1 MEASTIQQVS
11 ELKRNDKDEKKN
23 SKRQKNIK
31 ILKDDYLKC
40 ITYSIKKIQEKKHIN
55 NDEEYNKDQLEAEKS
70 IIENNNKYYE
80 DKTFEETVNF
90 ILDIINKYEHRFSFR
105 SFDKMIEEIYTSQSS
120 DYFISRIFT
129 NPFELITITRS
140 PITFKQA
147 YDIMIELKNK
157 NF

>member
-1 MEASTIQQVS
+1 ME
-11 ELKRNDKDEKKN
+11 
-23 SKRQKNIK
+23 
-31 ILKDDYLKC
+31 
-40 ITYSIKKIQEKKHIN
+40 EKKHIN

-120 DYFISRIFT
+120 DYFISRILT

-147 YDIMIELKNK
+147 YDIMIELKIK
-157 NF
+157 VGGRFIVCYLWSGKSDSFLVLDRHFEKSTSHL

>member
-1 MEASTIQQVS
+1 MEASTIQPVS

-120 DYFISRIFT
+120 DYFISRILT
-129 NPFELITITRS
+129 NPF
-140 PITFKQA
+140 
-147 YDIMIELKNK
+147 
-157 NF
+157 